1 MILDFC
7 KKNWIL
13 LILQLISSI
22 ITIIGIFY
30 KCTTISI
37 IGAILALFIS
47 IFNAFRSYQT
57 NKKVTENLEDL
68 DDRTIWHNVE

>member
-13 LILQLISSI
+13 LILQLISFI
-22 ITIIGIFY
+22 IIIIGIFY

-37 IGAILALFIS
+37 IGAILAPIIS
-47 IFNAFRSYQT
+47 IINAFRSYQT

-68 DDRTIWHNVE
+68 NDRTIWHNVE